1 MLIDEQILNISCLRE
16 LEFSEHLLF
25 ILIANEF
32 MEFTEDLEAFLFP
45 EA

>member
-1 MLIDEQILNISCLRE
+1 
-16 LEFSEHLLF
+16 LLF

-45 EA
+45 EAWKNTVSGNVAMKLCTENID